1 MNILILGR
9 SLDQQLELFQKNHES
24 SIEALIINLI
34 SINIKTKNNID
45 IYFCDVCANN
55 DGRIYIL
62 NMEKFNMVNNTKY
75 NIRLISKKVTIAED
89 FDSQEELYKKINLK
103 NKIDIIINDMGTIY
117 FFEFYTLIELINN
130 FLKVNGKALL
140 VGFEYLLKKPK
151 SDGIPYNNNLTNSF
165 EIFITLLGKKHPIK
179 MNVNK
184 ETTIKE
190 IKQYIEYK
198 NYSKEYGSFLIFAGK
213 KLELDKKI
221 KDYNI
226 PYQATLHEVIKLRGK
241 QRDLNRFKQIL
252 NIYPQLSVTN
262 EELGFNILGHNN
274 NHCYNYI
281 SIQIT
286 KMKVINGYVNGK
298 PAQMPNESKI
308 SFFYRLKNIREK

>member
-140 VGFEYLLKKPK
+140 VGFEY
-151 SDGIPYNNNLTNSF
+151 
-165 EIFITLLGKKHPIK
+165 
-179 MNVNK
+179 
-184 ETTIKE
+184 
-190 IKQYIEYK
+190 
-198 NYSKEYGSFLIFAGK
+198 
-213 KLELDKKI
+213 
-221 KDYNI
+221 
-226 PYQATLHEVIKLRGK
+226 
-241 QRDLNRFKQIL
+241 
-252 NIYPQLSVTN
+252 
-262 EELGFNILGHNN
+262 
-274 NHCYNYI
+274 
-281 SIQIT
+281 
-286 KMKVINGYVNGK
+286 
-298 PAQMPNESKI
+298 
-308 SFFYRLKNIREK
+308 